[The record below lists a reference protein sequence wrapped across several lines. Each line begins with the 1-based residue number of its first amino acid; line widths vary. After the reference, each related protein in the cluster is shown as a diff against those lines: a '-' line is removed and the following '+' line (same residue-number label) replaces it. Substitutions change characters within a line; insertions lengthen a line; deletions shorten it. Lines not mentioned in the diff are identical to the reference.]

1 MIKRIFLSFSI
12 LFFTLSVL
20 AQSKMTTAEYVEKY
34 HKIAMRQMKEHKIPA
49 SITLAQGILE
59 SGNGN
64 SQLAKKAKNH
74 FGIKCHSTW
83 KGKRYYMDDDAE
95 DECFRVYKSPEA
107 SYEDHSLFLTKRGR
121 YEFLFTD
128 YSTTDYKKWAHGLKK
143 AGYATNPKY
152 PQLLIGL
159 IERYHLYKYDRE
171 DYVPE
176 IVTEE
181 DFLVLEEVNDEDFE
195 LEQTDEYIKALMGR
209 NVYYSDREK
218 GIFVFN
224 RIKTVK
230 AKNRTPLEIAI
241 AFDVN
246 YELLLKYNDIN
257 AEDFF
262 REDQN
267 VFLQPKRF
275 NGSQKDYVVKP
286 GDSMWEISQ
295 MFGIKLNTLYNKNL
309 MSIGEQ
315 ARPGETLN
323 LRRKKKEKINTIN
336 YEDVLKE
343 KRKIESQKP
352 KKVVQK
358 TVVKPQE
365 TTININIYDK
375 SEDKKVELE
384 QKANETV
391 IREEVKK
398 PEPTIIKPEDAY
410 PETKYVDKNEDIIK
424 IINEIP
430 VVEKETTTIS
440 GEERELFLVHIV
452 TQGETLY
459 FLSKKYNVSVDEIKK
474 VNNLSDNSIDIGQEI
489 LISQKE

>member
-12 LFFTLSVL
+12 LFFSLGVL
-20 AQSKMTTAEYVEKY
+20 AQSKITTEEYIDKY
-34 HKIAMRQMKEHKIPA
+34 HKIAMRQMKEFKIPA

-64 SQLAKKAKNH
+64 SELAKKAKNH

-83 KGKRYYMDDDAE
+83 TGKRFYMDDDAE
-95 DECFRVYKSPEA
+95 DECFRVYKSPEE
-107 SYEDHSLFLTKRGR
+107 SYKDHSLFLTKRGR
-121 YEFLFTD
+121 YSFLFTD
-128 YSTTDYKKWAHGLKK
+128 YSTTDYKKWALGLKK

-152 PQLLIGL
+152 PDLLIGI

-176 IVTEE
+176 IVSEE
-181 DFLVLEEVNDEDFE
+181 EVLVLEELNEENFE

-218 GIFVFN
+218 GIFIFN

-230 AKNRTPLEIAI
+230 AKDRTPLEIAI

-246 YELLLKYNDIN
+246 YEMILKYNDIN

-262 REDQN
+262 QKDQN

-275 NGSQKDYVVKP
+275 QGSQKEYLVKP

-295 MFGIKLNTLYNKNL
+295 MFGIKLNTLYAKNL
-309 MSIGEQ
+309 MNIGEQ
-315 ARPGETLN
+315 AMPGEILN
-323 LRRKKKEKINTIN
+323 LRKKKKEKMKTIK
-336 YEDVLKE
+336 YEDVLKAKKE
-343 KRKIESQKP
+343 IEDQKP
-352 KKVVQK
+352 KKVIKQ
-358 TVVKPQE
+358 TVIKPQK

-375 SEDKKVELE
+375 TE
-384 QKANETV
+384 QKQIETIQETNTPQTV
-391 IREEVKK
+391 IKTQ
-398 PEPTIIKPEDAY
+398 TIRNEDAY
-410 PETKYVDKNEDIIK
+410 PAQKYVDKNEEITK
-424 IINEIP
+424 IINTIP
-430 VVEKETTTIS
+430 VIQKNNPNQNTEKQQIYI
-440 GEERELFLVHIV
+440 VHIV

-459 FLSKKYNVSVDEIKK
+459 FLSKKYNVSVEELKK
-474 VNNLSDNSIDIGQEI
+474 LNNLIDNSIDIGQELI
-489 LISQKE
+489 ISQKD